1 VRWSAGWSSGRVET
15 LDPVTVHPLAD
26 RRAHP
31 RPVLFD
37 D

>member
-1 VRWSAGWSSGRVET
+1 VGRVESF
-15 LDPVTVHPLAD
+15 VAATVHPLAD